1 VSTRRPGLI
10 AGLSGIAI
18 LVTSVG
24 LTTGSAAAAPQV
36 AGTDRS
42 PRADLLARS
51 GGHAALHSYDGS
63 AFFGADAGHAAR
75 RPADLSA
82 TDSPATAARGWLRHY
97 GSLFGVRDVATD
109 VRVDR
114 VERLT
119 GGDVAVRLGQQ
130 RDGLPVVGGGLVV
143 TLDAGNNLLGVSGH
157 TSAGPTADTGD
168 VAVDD
173 ATATVIA
180 RRAVAKHVPGTTALR
195 TGTPVLS
202 VLDRS
207 LFGAPD
213 STGPLTVWDV
223 PVTSRTSPLRHRVF
237 VEAARGGV
245 VLDLDENAHADR
257 VVCDAGNG
265 VPADTSC
272 PGPNVTVV
280 TDPAASGDQDAVD
293 ADRFAG
299 AVDDFYS
306 TLLGRNSIDGN
317 GMALVSTINDCLSAS
332 DCPMQNAF
340 WDGTQMAYGD
350 GYAAGLDVVGHEL
363 THGVTQHLA
372 NVLPYYQSGAIGE
385 SLSDVFGEL
394 VQQVEG
400 PALGAYDPADAWKLG
415 EDLAGGPFRLMNHP
429 ENGPYGADP
438 DRMTSSAYSAYP
450 VWNRLWDQGGVHA
463 NAGVGNKAA
472 YLIAAGPLGTGAS
485 GTFNGVTMTGVS
497 GADSVERAV
506 KTANIYYRVESLLGS
521 AATYR
526 DLAFALPQA
535 CTQLVG
541 DSLPTPTGTTVI
553 TSGDCAQVS
562 AAVKAVAMATPPT
575 KAGAAVPAAAP
586 VCTNGGGPTNKRL
599 DLFESNPLSAG
610 TYKRSHATGTDPY
623 YGQRAVGDW
632 WWSKTTIAAYDNT
645 AAPAYQL
652 KGSTASLWGDDADPV
667 FFDPDLNEFSFEDA
681 RVQTS
686 QAVKAAVG
694 LFVRFDHAWEF
705 DYSPYFDNTGTPYG
719 STKFFDGGRVEYS
732 VDGGSHWYDAGA
744 ASAVTSKPLL
754 VNGGYNGTITNT
766 DAYPQYADPN
776 PLKGKKAFVGSSHGW
791 TSSRLDLSPLK
802 GKSVLLRW
810 RIAADDSVGS
820 LGWFVDNVRTYSCN
834 PTTISLSAPTSVR
847 KGHSADL
854 RAHLVRSGTT
864 SALSRKPVQLWQRRH
879 GTTTWK
885 KVGTPKLTNSNGNV
899 TWSRTQKVRTD
910 YRVRFPGQLPF
921 APSNNATRTVAI
933 S

>member
-1 VSTRRPGLI
+1 VSPRRPGLI

-18 LVTSVG
+18 LVTSIG
-24 LTTGSAAAAPQV
+24 LTAGPAAAQPR
-36 AGTDRS
+36 AGGGDGGT
-42 PRADLLARS
+42 RADLLARA
-51 GGHAALHSYDGS
+51 GGHASLHTYDGS
-63 AFFGADAGHAAR
+63 AYFGADTGHPAR
-75 RPADLSA
+75 RPADVSPTA
-82 TDSPATAARGWLRHY
+82 TPAAAARGWLRHY
-97 GSLFGVRDVATD
+97 GSLFGVDDVTAD

-114 VERLT
+114 VVPLT
-119 GGDVAVRLGQQ
+119 DGDVAVRLGQQ

-143 TLDAGNNLLGVSGH
+143 TLDGDNDLLGVTGR
-157 TSAGPTADTGD
+157 TSATPTFDSGAA
-168 VAVDD
+168 AV
-173 ATATVIA
+173 TAGTAGVIA
-180 RRAVAKHVPGTTALR
+180 RRAVAKHVPGARALHAE
-195 TGTPVLS
+195 PAVLS
-202 VLDRS
+202 VLDRA

-213 STGPLTVWDV
+213 TTGPVTVWDV
-223 PVTSRTSPLRHRVF
+223 AVTSRTAPLRHRVF
-237 VEAARGGV
+237 VEASRGGV
-245 VLDLDENAHADR
+245 VLDLDENSHADR
-257 VVCDAGNG
+257 VVCDAGNSPLDDP
-265 VPADTSC
+265 VC
-272 PGPNVTVV
+272 PGGAATVV
-280 TDPAASGDQDAVD
+280 ADPAASSDQDAVD
-293 ADRFAG
+293 AYRFAG
-299 AVDDFYS
+299 AVDDFYA
-306 TLLGRNSIDGN
+306 TLLGRDSIDGN
-317 GMALVSTINDCLSAS
+317 GMTLASTVNYCPTAN
-332 DCPMQNAF
+332 DCPMENAF
-340 WDGTQMAYGD
+340 WDGAQMVYGD

-394 VQQVEG
+394 VQQLEG

-415 EDLAGGPFRLMNHP
+415 ENLAGGPFRLMDHP
-429 ENGPYGADP
+429 ENGAYGADP
-438 DRMTSSAYSAYP
+438 DRMTSSNYSAFP
-450 VWNRLWDQGGVHA
+450 VYNEMWDQGGVHA

-472 YLIAAGPLGTGAS
+472 YLITAGPLGTGAS

-497 GADSVERAV
+497 GADAVERAV
-506 KTANIYYRVESLLGS
+506 KTVNIYYRVESLLSS

-526 DLAFALPQA
+526 DLAFALPLA
-535 CTQLVG
+535 CNQLVG
-541 DSLPTPTGTTVI
+541 DSLPTPSGTTAI
-553 TSGDCAQVS
+553 TTADCTQVS
-562 AAVKAVAMATPPT
+562 LAVKAVAMATPPT
-575 KAGAAVPAAAP
+575 KAGAKVPAAAP

-599 DLFESNPLSAG
+599 DLFETNPLSAG

-623 YGQRAVGDW
+623 YGQQAVGDW
-632 WWSKTTIAAYDNT
+632 WWSKTKIAAYGNT
-645 AAPAYQL
+645 AAPVYQL

-667 FFDPDLNEFSFEDA
+667 YFDPDLNEFSFQDA
-681 RVQTS
+681 RVQTT

-694 LFVRFDHAWEF
+694 TFVRFDHAWEF
-705 DYSPYFDNTGTPYG
+705 DYSPYFDNSGTPYG

-744 ASAVTSKPLL
+744 ASAVTGKALL

-766 DAYPQYADPN
+766 DAYPYYADPN

-810 RIAADDSVGS
+810 RIASDDSVGS

-864 SALSRKPVQLWQRRH
+864 VALSRKAVQLWQRRH

-885 KVGTPKLTNSNGNV
+885 KVGSPKLTNSNGNA

-910 YRVRFPGQLPF
+910 YRVRFLGQLPF

-933 S
+933 R